1 MLLYDR
7 KNDKYI
13 FACDPDK
20 LRDLILRLVF
30 YKEDIH
36 SPFVYPFL
44 VSLAYELRR
53 GTNYNNF
60 EVMED
65 LKNES
70 SGSSR

>member
-1 MLLYDR
+1 MLLYDKKKDR
-7 KNDKYI
+7 YI

-30 YKEDIH
+30 EKEDIH

-53 GTNYNNF
+53 GSNYNNF
-60 EVMED
+60 NVMED
-65 LKNES
+65 SKNENS
-70 SGSSR
+70 